1 MYVSQSA
8 EETEKIVQTIYDS
21 GYTKRMLLQDR
32 VIGNDANMRVLT
44 AYVGK
49 DHKVK
54 MMCLGHVLLEE
65 HTPKGLGNH
74 AAIITEYNP
83 ELTAGFRAMLEDIGY
98 RGFANFD
105 IKYDSRDGSLYAFEI
120 NLRQGRSNYYV
131 TASGFNIAEY
141 LVKDYVLC
149 SALAYAEAKEPCFWH
164 YVPRGVV
171 YRYASRSAANEARAL
186 VRQGKE
192 SSSLWYRYDVCHNP
206 LRALYLFIHG
216 RRYYKKYKIYCP
228 KQD

>member
-1 MYVSQSA
+1 MA
-8 EETEKIVQTIYDS
+8 ENTLLKYFFSS
-21 GYTKRMLLQDR
+21 GADIDPEDRFHLNRRTRMRRLREISDILR
-32 VIGNDANMRVLT
+32 KHHFLKGF
-44 AYVGK
+44 
-49 DHKVK
+49 
-54 MMCLGHVLLEE
+54 
-65 HTPKGLGNH
+65 TPE
-74 AAIITEYNP
+74 A
-83 ELTAGFRAMLEDIGY
+83 FRAMLEDIGY

-192 SSSLWYRYDVCHNP
+192 ASSLWYRYDVCRNP